1 MAKGAKIN
9 VKDKVDDNVC
19 DLSLCELK
27 EVPVKEIVSEKKGTQ
42 IDGVAIS
49 LKEPGGHQVPGESE
63 SLLSKWKITSERRSH
78 HFKFSNMS
86 NLQNTP

>member
-27 EVPVKEIVSEKKGTQ
+27 EVPVKEIVSENKG
-42 IDGVAIS
+42 A
-49 LKEPGGHQVPGESE
+49 
-63 SLLSKWKITSERRSH
+63 
-78 HFKFSNMS
+78 
-86 NLQNTP
+86 